1 MEDAG
6 IDFIWWRVRGSYS
19 KGEESVGSD
28 GLGWTEDG
36 LLCHPAEW
44 IENIDVMMLKNHR
57 SPPFC
62 FFWADKIP

>member
-44 IENIDVMMLKNHR
+44 IENIDVMMLKNH
-57 SPPFC
+57 
-62 FFWADKIP
+62 